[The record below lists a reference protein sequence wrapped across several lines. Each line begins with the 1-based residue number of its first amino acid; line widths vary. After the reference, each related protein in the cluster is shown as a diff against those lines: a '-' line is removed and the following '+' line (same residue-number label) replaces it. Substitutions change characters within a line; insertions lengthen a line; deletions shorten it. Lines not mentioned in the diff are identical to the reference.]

1 MSMNNLTK
9 AAGGIA
15 AVIIALFGWG
25 YKMTEKTAV
34 QEQRI
39 SVLEQSVQRLADQ
52 YDRYDAQMAALIHK
66 QDVRI
71 TLLERLLEYELD
83 REVVKDGN

>member
-1 MSMNNLTK
+1 MNNVLK
-9 AAGGIA
+9 AAGGFA
-15 AVIIALFGWG
+15 AVAIAVFSWG
-25 YKMTEKTAV
+25 VNITQKTAV

-39 SVLEQSVQRLADQ
+39 TVLEESVQRLVDQ

-71 TLLERLLEYELD
+71 TLLEKIIKYELD
-83 REVVKDGN
+83 KGVLENGD